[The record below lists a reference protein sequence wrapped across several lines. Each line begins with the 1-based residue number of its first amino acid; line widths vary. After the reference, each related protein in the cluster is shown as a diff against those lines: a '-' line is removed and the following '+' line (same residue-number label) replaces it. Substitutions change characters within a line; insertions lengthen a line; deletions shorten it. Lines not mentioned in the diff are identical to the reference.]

1 MTIGSAL
8 SIFLLSFFASITFN
22 GFFRNIAKKKNILI
36 DIPDKS
42 RKFHFRATPL
52 TGGISL
58 FFGSMLTGLLISGLT
73 SIPIET
79 NFSEQG
85 FLKDSSFITDTSVK
99 KFEVDEIDYDLFI
112 ERKKDSNSLNINVSS
127 SNNLESSLK
136 VMPKED
142 GTFEVLMP
150 DGSKSLY
157 IFENGIVSKVS
168 DETENIKPISKEV
181 GSVKVDTITLSMFLC
196 GGLIVAFMLVDD
208 FIGLRATLRIAFQA
222 LIVLFMILISEEY
235 ITNLGNLFGNGDVYL
250 GAIAIPFTIFCVVGL
265 MNAYN
270 MADGLNGICASF
282 GLIPLIF
289 LTFFGSIKYGL
300 LIPIGAVLGFM
311 AYNLGY
317 LGKKRR
323 VFLGDSGS
331 NYIGF
336 IVAFLCIMH
345 SQDSQIIN
353 PVTALWLVAIPLLDC
368 LGVIVSRVKKGLM
381 PFTPGRDHLHHK
393 LLDKGY
399 SPKNILYIF
408 ILMSIVLCSIGCLLE
423 FFFPNDDYIS
433 LGLFIL
439 FAILYYAI
447 TKSPIDW
454 NKELKTK
461 IEIQMESNV

>member
-1 MTIGSAL
+1 MTLGSAL

-22 GFFRNIAKKKNILI
+22 GFFRNIAKKNNILI

-58 FFGSMLTGLLISGLT
+58 FFGSVLSGLLISGLT

-85 FLKDSSFITDTSVK
+85 FLKDSSFVTDTSLK
-99 KFEVDEIDYDLFI
+99 KFEVNGIDYDLSI
-112 ERKKDSNSLNINVSS
+112 KREKDSNSLNINVVS

-136 VMPKED
+136 VIPKED
-142 GTFEVLMP
+142 GSFEVLMP

-157 IFENGIVSKVS
+157 TFKNGTVSKVS
-168 DETENIKPISKEV
+168 DVMEKITPISKNVE
-181 GSVKVDTITLSMFLC
+181 SVKVDTITLAMILC

-208 FIGLRATLRIAFQA
+208 FFGLRASLRIIFQA
-222 LIVLFMILISEEY
+222 AIVLFMILISEEY
-235 ITNLGNLFGNGDVYL
+235 ITNLGNLYGNGDVNL

-270 MADGLNGICASF
+270 MIDGLNGICASF
-282 GLIPLIF
+282 GLVPLIF
-289 LTFFGSIKYGL
+289 LTFFGSVKYGL
-300 LIPIGAVLGFM
+300 LIPIGAILGFM

-336 IVAFLCIMH
+336 TVAFLCITY

-399 SPKNILYIF
+399 SSKNILYIF
-408 ILMSIVLCSIGCLLE
+408 ILISIVLCSVGCLLE

-439 FAILYYAI
+439 FAILYYAM
-447 TKSPIDW
+447 TKSSIDW

-461 IEIQMESNV
+461 IKIKMESNV

>member
-58 FFGSMLTGLLISGLT
+58 FFGSMLTGLLISSLT

-85 FLKDSSFITDTSVK
+85 FLKDSSFVTDTSVK
-99 KFEVDEIDYDLFI
+99 KFEVDKIDYDLSI

-127 SNNLESSLK
+127 SNNLESSLQ
-136 VMPKED
+136 VIPKED

-168 DETENIKPISKEV
+168 KVSDETENITPISKDV
-181 GSVKVDTITLSMFLC
+181 GSVKVDTVTLSMFLC

-393 LLDKGY
+393 LLDKGL

-408 ILMSIVLCSIGCLLE
+408 ILMSIILCSIGCLIE
-423 FFFPNDDYIS
+423 FLYPNDEYIS

-439 FAILYYAI
+439 FAILYYAL
-447 TKSPIDW
+447 TKSSIDW

-461 IEIQMESNV
+461 IESNV

>member
-58 FFGSMLTGLLISGLT
+58 FFGSILSGLLISGLT

-85 FLKDSSFITDTSVK
+85 FLKDSSFIVDTSVQ
-99 KFEVDEIDYDLFI
+99 KFEVDNIDYDLSI
-112 ERKKDSNSLNINVSS
+112 ERKNNSDSININVAS

-142 GTFEVLMP
+142 GSFEVLMP

-157 IFENGIVSKVS
+157 TFKNGTVSKVS
-168 DETENIKPISKEV
+168 YVMEKITPISKNVE
-181 GSVKVDTITLSMFLC
+181 SVKVDTITLAMILC

-208 FIGLRATLRIAFQA
+208 FIGLRATLRIIFQA
-222 LIVLFMILISEEY
+222 AIVLFMILISEEY
-235 ITNLGNLFGNGDVYL
+235 ITNLGNLYGSGDVYL
-250 GAIAIPFTIFCVVGL
+250 GAMAIPFTIFCVVGL

-270 MADGLNGICASF
+270 MVDGLNGICASF
-282 GLIPLIF
+282 GLVPLIF
-289 LTFFGSIKYGL
+289 LTFFGSVKYGL
-300 LIPIGAVLGFM
+300 LIPIGAILGFM

-336 IVAFLCIMH
+336 IVAFLCITY

-399 SPKNILYIF
+399 SSKNILYIF
-408 ILMSIVLCSIGCLLE
+408 VLISIILCSVGCLLE
-423 FFFPNDDYIS
+423 LFFPNDDYIS

-439 FAILYYAI
+439 FAILYYAM
-447 TKSPIDW
+447 TRSSIDW

-461 IEIQMESNV
+461 IKIKMESNV

>member
-1 MTIGSAL
+1 MTVGSAL

-22 GFFRNIAKKKNILI
+22 GFFRNIAKKNNILI

-58 FFGSMLTGLLISGLT
+58 FFGSVLSGLLISGLT

-85 FLKDSSFITDTSVK
+85 FLKDSSFVTDTSLK
-99 KFEVDEIDYDLFI
+99 KFEVNGIDYDLSI
-112 ERKKDSNSLNINVSS
+112 EREKDSNSLNINVAS

-136 VMPKED
+136 VIPKED
-142 GTFEVLMP
+142 GSFEVLMP

-157 IFENGIVSKVS
+157 TFKNGTVSKVS
-168 DETENIKPISKEV
+168 DVMEKITPISKNVE
-181 GSVKVDTITLSMFLC
+181 SVKVDTITLAMILC

-208 FIGLRATLRIAFQA
+208 FFGLRASLRIIFQA
-222 LIVLFMILISEEY
+222 AIVLFMILISEEY
-235 ITNLGNLFGNGDVYL
+235 ITNLGNLYGNGDVNL

-270 MADGLNGICASF
+270 MIDGLNGICASF
-282 GLIPLIF
+282 GLVPLIF
-289 LTFFGSIKYGL
+289 LTFFGSVKYGL
-300 LIPIGAVLGFM
+300 LIPIGAILGFM

-336 IVAFLCIMH
+336 TVAFLCITY

-408 ILMSIVLCSIGCLLE
+408 ILISIVLCSVGCLLE

-439 FAILYYAI
+439 FAILYYAM
-447 TKSPIDW
+447 TKSSIDW

-461 IEIQMESNV
+461 IEIKMESDV

>member
-22 GFFRNIAKKKNILI
+22 GFFRNIAKKNNILI

-58 FFGSMLTGLLISGLT
+58 FFGSVLSGLLISGLT

-85 FLKDSSFITDTSVK
+85 FLKDSSFVTDTSLK
-99 KFEVDEIDYDLFI
+99 KFEVNGIDYDLSI
-112 ERKKDSNSLNINVSS
+112 EREKDSNSLNINVAS

-136 VMPKED
+136 VIPKED
-142 GTFEVLMP
+142 GSFEVLMP

-157 IFENGIVSKVS
+157 TFKNGTVSKVS
-168 DETENIKPISKEV
+168 DVMEKITPISKNVE
-181 GSVKVDTITLSMFLC
+181 SVKVDTITLAMILC

-208 FIGLRATLRIAFQA
+208 FFGLRASLRIIFQA
-222 LIVLFMILISEEY
+222 AIVLFMILISEEY
-235 ITNLGNLFGNGDVYL
+235 ITNLGNLYGNGDVNL

-270 MADGLNGICASF
+270 MIDGLNGICASF
-282 GLIPLIF
+282 GLVPLIF
-289 LTFFGSIKYGL
+289 LTFFGSVKYGL
-300 LIPIGAVLGFM
+300 LIPIGAILGFM

-336 IVAFLCIMH
+336 TVAFLCITY

-408 ILMSIVLCSIGCLLE
+408 ILISIVLCSVGCLLE

-439 FAILYYAI
+439 FAILYYAM
-447 TKSPIDW
+447 TKSSIDW

-461 IEIQMESNV
+461 IKIKMESNV

>member
-1 MTIGSAL
+1 
-8 SIFLLSFFASITFN
+8 
-22 GFFRNIAKKKNILI
+22 
-36 DIPDKS
+36 
-42 RKFHFRATPL
+42 
-52 TGGISL
+52 
-58 FFGSMLTGLLISGLT
+58 LLISGLT

-85 FLKDSSFITDTSVK
+85 FLKDSSFVTDTSVK
-99 KFEVDEIDYDLFI
+99 KFEVDEVDYDLSI
-112 ERKKDSNSLNINVSS
+112 ERKKNSDSLNINVSS
-127 SNNLESSLK
+127 SNNLESSLT
-136 VMPKED
+136 VLPKED

-150 DGSKSLY
+150 DGSKTLY
-157 IFENGIVSKVS
+157 NFENGTVSKVS
-168 DETENIKPISKEV
+168 EEMEKITPIGKEV
-181 GSVKVDTITLSMFLC
+181 GSVKVSTISLSMFLC

-208 FIGLRATLRIAFQA
+208 FIGLRATLRITFQA

-235 ITNLGNLFGNGDVYL
+235 VSNLGNLYGNGDVYL

-282 GLIPLIF
+282 GLVPLIF

-300 LIPIGAVLGFM
+300 LIPIGAILGFM

-336 IVAFLCIMH
+336 VVAFLCITY

-368 LGVIVSRVKKGLM
+368 LVVIVSRVKKGLM

-393 LLDKGY
+393 LLDKGF

-408 ILMSIVLCSIGCLLE
+408 IFMSIILCSVGYLIE
-423 FFFPNDDYIS
+423 FFYPNDDYIS

-439 FAILYYAI
+439 FAILYYAL
-447 TKSPIDW
+447 TKNSIDW
-454 NKELKTK
+454 NKELKIK
-461 IEIQMESNV
+461 IKNKIESNV

>member
-1 MTIGSAL
+1 MTLGSAL

-22 GFFRNIAKKKNILI
+22 GFFRNIAKKNNILI

-58 FFGSMLTGLLISGLT
+58 FFGSVLSGLLISGLT

-85 FLKDSSFITDTSVK
+85 FLKDSSFVTDTSLK
-99 KFEVDEIDYDLFI
+99 KFEVNGIDYDLSI
-112 ERKKDSNSLNINVSS
+112 EREKDSNSLNINVAS

-136 VMPKED
+136 VIPKED
-142 GTFEVLMP
+142 GSFEVLMP

-157 IFENGIVSKVS
+157 TFKNGTVSKVS
-168 DETENIKPISKEV
+168 DVMEKITPISKNVE
-181 GSVKVDTITLSMFLC
+181 SVKVDTITLAMILC

-208 FIGLRATLRIAFQA
+208 FFGLRASLRIIFQA
-222 LIVLFMILISEEY
+222 AIVLFMILISEEY
-235 ITNLGNLFGNGDVYL
+235 ITNLGNLYGNGDVNL

-270 MADGLNGICASF
+270 MIDGLNGICASF
-282 GLIPLIF
+282 GLVPLIF
-289 LTFFGSIKYGL
+289 LTFFGSVKYGL
-300 LIPIGAVLGFM
+300 LIPIGAILGFM

-336 IVAFLCIMH
+336 TVAFLCITY

-408 ILMSIVLCSIGCLLE
+408 ILISIVLCSVGCLLE

-439 FAILYYAI
+439 FAILYYAM
-447 TKSPIDW
+447 TKSSIDW

-461 IEIQMESNV
+461 IKIKMESNV

>member
-1 MTIGSAL
+1 MTLGSAL

-22 GFFRNIAKKKNILI
+22 GFFRNIAKKNNILI

-58 FFGSMLTGLLISGLT
+58 FFGSVLSGLLISGLT

-85 FLKDSSFITDTSVK
+85 FLKDSSFVTDTALK
-99 KFEVDEIDYDLFI
+99 RFEVNGIDYDLSI
-112 ERKKDSNSLNINVSS
+112 EREKDSNSLNINVAS

-136 VMPKED
+136 VIPKED
-142 GTFEVLMP
+142 GSFEVLMP

-157 IFENGIVSKVS
+157 TFKNGTVSKVS
-168 DETENIKPISKEV
+168 DVMEKITPISKNVE
-181 GSVKVDTITLSMFLC
+181 SVKVDTITLAMILC

-208 FIGLRATLRIAFQA
+208 FFGLRASLRIIFQA
-222 LIVLFMILISEEY
+222 AIVLFMILISEEY
-235 ITNLGNLFGNGDVYL
+235 ITNLGNLYGNGDVNL

-270 MADGLNGICASF
+270 MIDGLNGICASF
-282 GLIPLIF
+282 GLVPLIF
-289 LTFFGSIKYGL
+289 LTFFGSVKYGL
-300 LIPIGAVLGFM
+300 LIPIGAILGFM

-336 IVAFLCIMH
+336 TVAFLCITY

-408 ILMSIVLCSIGCLLE
+408 ILISIVLCSVGCLLE

-439 FAILYYAI
+439 FAILYYAM
-447 TKSPIDW
+447 TKSSIDW

-461 IEIQMESNV
+461 IKIKMESNV

>member
-1 MTIGSAL
+1 VA
-8 SIFLLSFFASITFN
+8 
-22 GFFRNIAKKKNILI
+22 
-36 DIPDKS
+36 
-42 RKFHFRATPL
+42 
-52 TGGISL
+52 
-58 FFGSMLTGLLISGLT
+58 LT

-85 FLKDSSFITDTSVK
+85 FLKDSSFVTDTSVK
-99 KFEVDEIDYDLFI
+99 KFEVDEVDYDLSI
-112 ERKKDSNSLNINVSS
+112 ERKKNSDSLNINVSS
-127 SNNLESSLK
+127 SNNLESSLT
-136 VMPKED
+136 VVPKED

-150 DGSKSLY
+150 DGSKTLY
-157 IFENGIVSKVS
+157 TFENGTVSKVS
-168 DETENIKPISKEV
+168 NEMEKITPIGKEV
-181 GSVKVDTITLSMFLC
+181 GSVKVSTISLSMFLC

-208 FIGLRATLRIAFQA
+208 FIGLRATLRITFQA

-235 ITNLGNLFGNGDVYL
+235 VSNLGNLYGNGDVYL

-300 LIPIGAVLGFM
+300 LIPIGAILGFM

-336 IVAFLCIMH
+336 IVAFLCITY

-381 PFTPGRDHLHHK
+381 PFHTWKR
-393 LLDKGY
+393 
-399 SPKNILYIF
+399 SPA
-408 ILMSIVLCSIGCLLE
+408 S
-423 FFFPNDDYIS
+423 
-433 LGLFIL
+433 
-439 FAILYYAI
+439 
-447 TKSPIDW
+447 
-454 NKELKTK
+454 
-461 IEIQMESNV
+461 

>member
-1 MTIGSAL
+1 MS
-8 SIFLLSFFASITFN
+8 
-22 GFFRNIAKKKNILI
+22 
-36 DIPDKS
+36 
-42 RKFHFRATPL
+42 
-52 TGGISL
+52 
-58 FFGSMLTGLLISGLT
+58 GLLISGLT

-85 FLKDSSFITDTSVK
+85 FLKDSSFVTDTSLK
-99 KFEVDEIDYDLFI
+99 KFEVNGIDYDLSI
-112 ERKKDSNSLNINVSS
+112 KREKDSNSLNINVVS

-136 VMPKED
+136 VIPKED
-142 GTFEVLMP
+142 GSFEVLMP

-157 IFENGIVSKVS
+157 TFKNGTVSKVS
-168 DETENIKPISKEV
+168 DVMEKITPISKNVE
-181 GSVKVDTITLSMFLC
+181 SVKVDTITLAMILC

-208 FIGLRATLRIAFQA
+208 FFGLRASLRIIFQA
-222 LIVLFMILISEEY
+222 AIVLFMILISEEY
-235 ITNLGNLFGNGDVYL
+235 ITNLGNLYGNGDVNL

-270 MADGLNGICASF
+270 MIDGLNGICASF
-282 GLIPLIF
+282 GLVPLIF
-289 LTFFGSIKYGL
+289 LTFFGSVKYGL
-300 LIPIGAVLGFM
+300 LIPIGAILGFM

-336 IVAFLCIMH
+336 TVAFLCITY

-408 ILMSIVLCSIGCLLE
+408 ILISIVLCSVGCLLE

-439 FAILYYAI
+439 FAILYYAM
-447 TKSPIDW
+447 TKSSIDW

-461 IEIQMESNV
+461 IKIKMESNV

>member
-58 FFGSMLTGLLISGLT
+58 FFGSVLSGLLISGLT

-85 FLKDSSFITDTSVK
+85 FLKDSSFVTDTSLK
-99 KFEVDEIDYDLFI
+99 KFEVNGIDYDLSI
-112 ERKKDSNSLNINVSS
+112 KREKDSNSLNINVVS

-136 VMPKED
+136 VIPKED
-142 GTFEVLMP
+142 GSFEVLMP

-157 IFENGIVSKVS
+157 TFKNGTVSKVS
-168 DETENIKPISKEV
+168 DVMEKITPISKNVE
-181 GSVKVDTITLSMFLC
+181 SVKVDTITLAMILC

-208 FIGLRATLRIAFQA
+208 FFGLRASLRIIFQA
-222 LIVLFMILISEEY
+222 AIVLFMILISEEY
-235 ITNLGNLFGNGDVYL
+235 ITNLGNLYGNGDVNL

-270 MADGLNGICASF
+270 MIDGLNGICASF
-282 GLIPLIF
+282 GLVPLIF
-289 LTFFGSIKYGL
+289 LTFFGSVKYGL
-300 LIPIGAVLGFM
+300 LIPIGAILGFM

-336 IVAFLCIMH
+336 TVAFLCITY

-408 ILMSIVLCSIGCLLE
+408 ILISIVLCSVGCLLE

-439 FAILYYAI
+439 FAILYYAM
-447 TKSPIDW
+447 TKSSIDW

-461 IEIQMESNV
+461 IKIKMESNV